1 MPLPVPSQGFI
12 TKATNLTET
21 GGARNFDN
29 IFPFLISF
37 ENVFGRLA
45 DTALDIAMLE
55 DLPHI
60 SISIYSLFSMSI
72 RENG

>member
-1 MPLPVPSQGFI
+1 M
-12 TKATNLTET
+12 KATNLAESRRA
-21 GGARNFDN
+21 GYFDD
-29 IFPFLISF
+29 ILPLLIPF
-37 ENVFGRLA
+37 ENVYGRLA

-60 SISIYSLFSMSI
+60 LISIYRLFSMST